1 MFIINKIKKNYFLLL
16 CTFLFFY
23 IIFNLLDGERG
34 LISYFDKNNRL
45 ENLLKK
51 QKNINLKL
59 NNTEHKISLLTEN
72 IDLDFIEILIR
83 DKFFYGKKN
92 EKVYLLN

>member
-1 MFIINKIKKNYFLLL
+1 MFVINKIKKNYFLLL

>member
-1 MFIINKIKKNYFLLL
+1 MFVINKIKKNYFLLL

-23 IIFNLLDGERG
+23 IIFNILDGERG

-59 NNTEHKISLLTEN
+59 NKTEHKISLLTEN

>member
-34 LISYFDKNNRL
+34 LISYFDKNNKL

-59 NNTEHKISLLTEN
+59 NKTEHKISLLTDN

-83 DKFFYGKKN
+83 SKFFYGKKN
-92 EKVYLLN
+92 EKIYLLN

>member
-51 QKNINLKL
+51 QKNINVKL
-59 NNTEHKISLLTEN
+59 NKTEHKISLLTEN

>member
-45 ENLLKK
+45 ENLLKY
-51 QKNINLKL
+51 
-59 NNTEHKISLLTEN
+59 
-72 IDLDFIEILIR
+72 F
-83 DKFFYGKKN
+83 
-92 EKVYLLN
+92 

>member
-1 MFIINKIKKNYFLLL
+1 MFVINKIKKNYFLLL

-59 NNTEHKISLLTEN
+59 NKTEHKISLLTEN

>member
-34 LISYFDKNNRL
+34 LISYFDKNYRL

-51 QKNINLKL
+51 QKNINVKL
-59 NNTEHKISLLTEN
+59 NKTEHKISLLTEN